1 MEGVC
6 KQKEGEKEVKNV
18 DYFRQGQLPLREGW
32 GFNLADDPTSVV
44 RKFQID
50 WFRIPVLGEAET
62 AIRLLVKLLSF
73 CLLT

>member
-32 GFNLADDPTSVV
+32 GFNLADDPTSVD
-44 RKFQID
+44 QE
-50 WFRIPVLGEAET
+50 IPD
-62 AIRLLVKLLSF
+62 
-73 CLLT
+73 